1 MTGGRRIVLRDGT
14 VRRVMGSGPGRRS
27 EIRVESI
34 GGGGPGV
41 VVGNGVVKG
50 VRLGGGSKGRATR
63 HREVLSGRVRGR

>member
-14 VRRVMGSGPGRRS
+14 VRRVIGGGPGRRS
-27 EIRVESI
+27 EVRVESA

-50 VRLGGGSKGRATR
+50 VRLGGGRGGNTK
-63 HREVLSGRVRGR
+63 HRDVMTGRVRGR